1 MQKAIEKVNE
11 WQQNMQ
17 SPEYQAFLDELSA
30 HGHSAVMTPATRTVR
45 TNQYT
50 MVLPTFLDVTNKM
63 KELKL
68 ERNEL
73 LLDYTFVIK
82 QSVFGDRNDVEAN
95 EKYEM
100 LAKRLTD
107 IKNDIITLERYS
119 ALVGG
124 GELAMIHP
132 PQMLLINKAKKG
144 RSLKGGAIDVI
155 IPPHIPSVAESVLVK
170 VKQLLKT
177 NFGKKTEVPVQN

>member
-1 MQKAIEKVNE
+1 MQKAIEKAHE
-11 WQQNMQ
+11 WQQNIQ
-17 SPEYQAFLDELSA
+17 SPDYQAFLNELSA

-50 MVLPTFLDVTNKM
+50 MVLPTFLDVRDKM

-73 LLDYTFVIK
+73 LLDYTFVTK
-82 QSVFGDRNDVEAN
+82 QLVYGDHKDVQAN
-95 EKYEM
+95 EKYAM

-107 IKNDIITLERYS
+107 IKNDIMTLEKYS
-119 ALVGG
+119 ALVSG
-124 GELAMIHP
+124 GEVAMIHP
-132 PQMLLINKAKKG
+132 PQMLLTGKPKKG
-144 RSLKGGAIDVI
+144 RALKGGAIDVI
-155 IPPHIPSVAESVLVK
+155 IPPDSVLVK

-177 NFGKKTEVPVQN
+177 NFGKKIEVPVQN